1 MAGLVVTVLLSTIS
15 SYKFII
21 FSEDFLSTYPSPS
34 FTILATS
41 VSSLS
46 GFETTFFVFA
56 LEVRE
61 NLSAVVRFTQKFTI
75 YLKKI

>member
-1 MAGLVVTVLLSTIS
+1 MFSTS
-15 SYKFII
+15 
-21 FSEDFLSTYPSPS
+21 
-34 FTILATS
+34 A
-41 VSSLS
+41 SSLS
-46 GFETTFFVFA
+46 GFATIFFVFA